1 MEAHSL
7 GKPNKKIPLA
17 NGLLISETDFIHG
30 QLEASLINHREVEI
44 IIKRKPYGGHSDV
57 RLSITKKG
65 LQCMIDIL
73 AEAAEK
79 LDQCWLSELA
89 LQEIKTTKMPKARQ
103 E

>member
-30 QLEASLINHREVEI
+30 QLEASLINHGEVEI
-44 IIKRKPYGGHSDV
+44 IIKRKPYGGRSDV

-73 AEAAEK
+73 VEAAEK

-89 LQEIKTTKMPKARQ
+89 LQEIKTTKKPKVRQ